1 MLTLISWRNVWRSK
15 ARTFVVIG
23 AIILGIWALTLAMG
37 FVEGFMRSYVENAI
51 NTQYAHLQIHQP
63 EFQSNQ
69 DLKFTIPEG
78 KELTEAIRANQ
89 NIASVTARTVI
100 QGMVS
105 SAETASGGQIYGID
119 PDAESEVF
127 VVDESLE
134 EGHFFEESVRNPVVI
149 GNELAEKLN
158 VKLKSKIVLTFTDPD
173 GNITSGAFRIAG
185 IFNTRSPALN
195 QTAVYV
201 LQKDLTRLLGG
212 EPMIHEIAIRVK
224 NLDQLTTVKQTL
236 ENKYEQVKVQTWQEL
251 APELELIT
259 NQSSTSLII
268 LLVIIMLALGFGIV
282 NTMLM
287 AVLERVKELGM
298 LMAVGM
304 NKIRVFLMIILET
317 MIIAFVG
324 APLGLL
330 LGFATVKFYQVNG
343 LDLSNYAR
351 GLDKFGYATIIYPE
365 LDLEFYFIMTAGVVI
380 TALLG
385 SVYPALKA
393 IKLKPVEALNK
404 L

>member
-195 QTAVYV
+195 QSAVYV

-317 MIIAFVG
+317 IIIAFVG

-351 GLDKFGYATIIYPE
+351 GLDKFGYANIIYPE
-365 LDLEFYFIMTAGVVI
+365 LDPKFYLIMTAGVVV